1 MIIMQKKLEEIFW
14 DGDRFRK
21 ANGVWIGVKPVYN
34 PISMKLGFREKRNH
48 KRIEDHVN
56 TDFTYKNLDIDAYC
70 MGIPSN
76 NESGTP
82 IQLYKIK
89 SN

>member
-1 MIIMQKKLEEIFW
+1 MKKKLEEIFW

-21 ANGVWIGVKPVYN
+21 ANGVWVGVIPICE
-34 PISMKLGFREKRNH
+34 PISIKMGNIYPE
-48 KRIEDHVN
+48 EDYKKIKNRVD
-56 TDFTYKNLDIDAYC
+56 TDFTYKNLEIDAYC
-70 MGIPSN
+70 KGIPSM
-76 NESGTP
+76 NEHGNP